1 MHPVHDVNAN
11 KDATDGSPS
20 LNVLWR
26 AVSGSGITYTL
37 WYSTSSGTE
46 AEPPSGASN
55 ETGITGTSTTLS
67 GLTQG
72 TMYYIWVAAVSSD
85 EQGPYSIRVSQ
96 TTYKGIV
103 CTNLG
108 LCNILIPIY
117 LYIIQFQVLSLT
129 SRYLLPLD
137 HVMN

>member
-11 KDATDGSPS
+11 KARDGSPS

-26 AVSGSGITYTL
+26 AVSGSGITYTV

-46 AEPPSGASN
+46 TEPPSEAP
-55 ETGITGTSTTLS
+55 TVKGITGISTTLS

-108 LCNILIPIY
+108 LCNILIPVY
-117 LYIIQFQVLSLT
+117 LYIIQFQVLPLT
-129 SRYLLPLD
+129 LQYHLPLD
-137 HVMN
+137 HVMR